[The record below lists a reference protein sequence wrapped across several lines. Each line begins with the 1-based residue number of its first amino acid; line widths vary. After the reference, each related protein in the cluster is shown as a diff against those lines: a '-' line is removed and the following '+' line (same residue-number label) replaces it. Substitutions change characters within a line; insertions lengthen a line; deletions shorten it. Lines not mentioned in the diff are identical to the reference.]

1 MSRAEFLVL
10 VTLGLILAIGA
21 GAGASYYLIDLVSE
35 AAETPCEKPEAKGW
49 EPPKLQLCPKDM
61 ELWDCIR
68 DAKYRSDI

>member
-1 MSRAEFLVL
+1 MDRDDLVSRIVL
-10 VTLGLILAIGA
+10 TVMLAIGA
-21 GAGASYYLIDLVSE
+21 GILTLEFFGMLR
-35 AAETPCEKPEAKGW
+35 ETAPCEAPEATGW

>member
-1 MSRAEFLVL
+1 MNTAEYLVL

-21 GAGASYYLIDLVSE
+21 GAGAAYYLVDKISE
-35 AAETPCEKPEAKGW
+35 AAEEPCPKPAAGW
-49 EPPKLQLCPKDM
+49 EPPKLQLCPEDM